1 MISNIKYAAM
11 YIYIY
16 IYMYIYVYSNIV
28 KPGQAVYFAFSRGLF
43 RTLSTSKQRGYLIGG
58 NYFPK
63 NFTLDVWKG
72 SECVVAW

>member
-1 MISNIKYAAM
+1 MAKYTCDFKHKIYCNV
-11 YIYIY
+11 YI
-16 IYMYIYVYSNIV
+16 YIYVYSNKV

-43 RTLSTSKQRGYLIGG
+43 RTFSTSKQRGYLIGG

>member
-1 MISNIKYAAM
+1 
-11 YIYIY
+11 
-16 IYMYIYVYSNIV
+16 MYIYVYSNIV

-63 NFTLDVWKG
+63 NFTLDV
-72 SECVVAW
+72 